1 MHMFCRLLESYT
13 NEFESNHNFIFISFN
28 QVQRHAASS
37 AVNYSSKSSNTH
49 MKRLAVLLKHDN
61 FEKTFS
67 VSLKNP
73 EGEEAKELLNVMIIL
88 LRTT

>member
-1 MHMFCRLLESYT
+1 MHVFRCLLESYT

-61 FEKTFS
+61 FDKTLS
-67 VSLKNP
+67 VSLKKQ
-73 EGEEAKELLNVMIIL
+73 KEKKLKSF
-88 LRTT
+88 